1 MRFSRTDF
9 VPLLAIIVGGTIG
22 ASFTFRALESR
33 SAAADMPASERRVRP
48 PAETPPAETSTRSTD
63 AIVPGQE
70 VTVDLPDGSSMTGLA
85 VAVLKQDG
93 TTALA
98 IFRGPRRL
106 AEVASGGTFE
116 FGAEPWPVRV
126 QMLGPGEEVRR

>member
-1 MRFSRTDF
+1 M
-9 VPLLAIIVGGTIG
+9 
-22 ASFTFRALESR
+22 
-33 SAAADMPASERRVRP
+33 
-48 PAETPPAETSTRSTD
+48 TPPAEAPPASTD
-63 AIVPGQE
+63 AVVPGQE
-70 VTVDLPDGSSMTGLA
+70 VTIDLPDGSSMTGLA

-93 TTALA
+93 TTELA

-116 FGAEPWPVRV
+116 FGADPLPVRV

>member
-9 VPLLAIIVGGTIG
+9 VALLAIIAGGTIG
-22 ASFTFRALESR
+22 ASFTLRVLSR
-33 SAAADMPASERRVRP
+33 SPADDVPASERLVRST
-48 PAETPPAETSTRSTD
+48 AVTPPASTD

-70 VTVDLPDGSSMTGLA
+70 VTIDLPDGSSMTGLA

-93 TTALA
+93 TTELA

-116 FGAEPWPVRV
+116 FGADPLPVRV